1 MHDAEGRRTGAAADA
16 VDGVVPRWVA
26 EPASQEGVARTLAQ
40 AGADGHAVLVQGGGT
55 KLGWGPRLE
64 SVDVLLKT
72 GRLNEVVAHRHGD
85 LTATTQSG
93 ITLAETN
100 ERLSAHRQWL
110 ALDPPDRARATVG
123 GILATNDAGPRR
135 HRHGAPRD
143 LIIGMTLV
151 RADGVT
157 AQRGGLVGKNVA
169 GYDVARLLTGSFG
182 SLGVIVD
189 ATFKLAPLAE
199 ASSTVVVEL
208 PDAKVAVGYAVDLLS
223 RGLTPAALEIATDP
237 LRVVLKFESL
247 ESVTEAQAEEAVTLA
262 ETHGGLGQLLEV
274 AAQNEFWTAHERRV
288 FAEDGTLL
296 KAVVLPANLPS
307 SLSWLDEATASRGL
321 SYVLAGQAALSVL
334 HLRLTGPVEKQ
345 AALVSEWRERLTLGR
360 GSVVVRRATAELKA
374 LTDVWGSVGDTFEV
388 MREVKRR
395 FDPRATLTPGRGPGG
410 L

>member
-16 VDGVVPRWVA
+16 VDGVVPRGVA

-123 GILATNDAGPRR
+123 GILATNAAGPHR

-157 AQRGGLVGKNVA
+157 AQSGGIVVKNVA

-223 RGLTPAALEIATDP
+223 RGSTPAALEIATDP

-274 AAQNEFWTAHERRV
+274 DAQNEFWTAHERR
-288 FAEDGTLL
+288 F
-296 KAVVLPANLPS
+296 
-307 SLSWLDEATASRGL
+307 
-321 SYVLAGQAALSVL
+321 
-334 HLRLTGPVEKQ
+334 LRRTVPC
-345 AALVSEWRERLTLGR
+345 
-360 GSVVVRRATAELKA
+360 
-374 LTDVWGSVGDTFEV
+374 
-388 MREVKRR
+388 
-395 FDPRATLTPGRGPGG
+395 
-410 L
+410 